1 MKFGFLPIEQLQ
13 EVLSLPEEK
22 RKHLIIQ
29 TLTDFKEQSI
39 ICVRGNFETIKVSFS
54 FFTPSGDAKPFSC
67 FGTAPDFSDVRPDDY
82 GHTVVLG
89 SYEAATDAILCD
101 WELES

>member
-29 TLTDFKEQSI
+29 TLTDFKEQII
-39 ICVRGNFETIKVSFS
+39 ICVRGNFEPIKVSFS
-54 FFTPSGDAKPFSC
+54 FFTPSGD
-67 FGTAPDFSDVRPDDY
+67 GTAPNFSDVRPDDY

-89 SYEAATDAILCD
+89 SYEAATDAILSD
-101 WELES
+101 WERRTLF